1 MSLMSLPLKIYE
13 NMRGYCTR
21 AGGHA
26 LPTNAKQK
34 PFLPVYQAIMRQSR
48 QAYLYGDRF
57 APDTFDGRFDVLV
70 LHACLILRRLK
81 REKTAHTR
89 TAGQA
94 VFDLLFLDMERV
106 LREIG
111 IGDLSV
117 GKKIKKMAQAFYGR
131 ATAYDKALA
140 MGDNLALLDVLQ
152 RNFYPEHDSDSDSD
166 SDHEAQLDAQ
176 FGDYVRRVE
185 TYLDALPLE
194 VILSRDIFAQF
205 SQSMKGAENGN
216 RI

>member
-1 MSLMSLPLKIYE
+1 M
-13 NMRGYCTR
+13 
-21 AGGHA
+21 
-26 LPTNAKQK
+26 Q
-34 PFLPVYQAIMRQSR
+34 QSR

-140 MGDNLALLDVLQ
+140 AGDNVTLLDVLQ
-152 RNFYPEHDSDSDSD
+152 RNFYPEHDSDSVPEHEHA
-166 SDHEAQLDAQ
+166 HEAQLDAQ
-176 FGDYVRRVE
+176 FADYVRRVE
-185 TYLDALPLE
+185 TYLDGLPLE
-194 VILSRDIFAQF
+194 VIVSRDIFAQF
-205 SQSMKGAENGN
+205 PQGINGAQNGSG
-216 RI
+216 